1 MEILGD
7 PPKLLCCLRATPH
20 VHSPMSPSR
29 PGHQRPGK
37 GRPGDADRYRVLLD
51 IGRTLAATLG
61 EDELYEEI
69 YRETARAVEAAG
81 FYIALHDQS
90 RDLARVVFFADRG
103 KSSRVDFT
111 YRGSDS
117 QVIRTREANLV
128 NEGLGGGGLMVLGDE
143 SDVAVAAITAPMIH
157 HGRVLGAIS
166 AQSYEP
172 GAYTADDLDLLQGI
186 ADIAAVA
193 VENALQFAELERRRH
208 EAEKMEEIG
217 RALSSELDPEMVLGK
232 VVEAALDLIDVDG
245 AAVWLVDGK
254 GGLVYRVAASGGEIR
269 LPKGLDWDLRGELG
283 RALVEQRRPV
293 TLDNIATSNV
303 IPAPVREHLTGGS
316 AVGVPME
323 VEGEV
328 AGVLTAGSRQ
338 VRGFDALDTGVLQRL
353 ARQCAVALQ
362 NARLHASVHALSI
375 TDPLTQLP
383 NRRRLQ
389 IHLEHEVAA
398 ARRGRALAIA
408 VFDLDNF
415 KHYNDTFGHV
425 AGDDILKAFAEVL
438 NHGNRAMNLVAR
450 FGGDEF
456 VSVLTDTNIEGVRA
470 YVERVKASAAAHETL
485 AKFGIHVSA
494 GISEFDP
501 ETMATV
507 NDLLR
512 CADADM
518 YRDKASR
525 PAVGRRAAA
534 H

>member
-1 MEILGD
+1 MLG
-7 PPKLLCCLRATPH
+7 PL
-20 VHSPMSPSR
+20 MSPTTTAK
-29 PGHQRPGK
+29 H
-37 GRPGDADRYRVLLD
+37 RPGDADRYRVLLD
-51 IGRTLAATLG
+51 IGRTLAATLS
-61 EDELYEEI
+61 EDELYEAI

-81 FYIALHDQS
+81 FYIALHDTS
-90 RDLARVVFFADRG
+90 RDLARVVFYADRG
-103 KSSRVDFT
+103 TANRVDVT

-117 QVIRTREANLV
+117 QVIRTHEASLHND
-128 NEGLGGGGLMVLGDE
+128 GLDDGSLMVLGDE

-172 GAYTADDLDLLQGI
+172 GVYTADDLHLLQGI

-208 EAEKMEEIG
+208 EAETMEAIG
-217 RALSSELDPEMVLGK
+217 RALTSELDPDAVLGK
-232 VVEAALDLIDVDG
+232 VVNAALDILEVDG
-245 AAVWLVDGK
+245 AAVWLTDGK

-269 LPKGLDWDLRGELG
+269 LPKGLEWDVRGEIE
-283 RALVEQRRPV
+283 RALVDERRPV
-293 TLDNIATSNV
+293 TLDNIATSGM

-323 VEGEV
+323 AEGKV
-328 AGVLTAGSRQ
+328 VGVLTAGSRQ
-338 VRGFDALDTGVLQRL
+338 VRRFDALDTGVLQRL
-353 ARQCAVALQ
+353 ARQGSIAFQ
-362 NARLHASVHALSI
+362 NARLHANLHALAI

-438 NHGNRAMNLVAR
+438 NYENRAMNLVAR

-456 VSVLTDTNIEGVRA
+456 VSVLTDTTIEGIQA
-470 YVERVKASAAAHETL
+470 YVDRVKARATAHDTL
-485 AKFGIHVSA
+485 NKFGIHVSA
-494 GISEFDP
+494 GIAEFDP
-501 ETMATV
+501 EKMATV

-512 CADADM
+512 SADADM
-518 YRDKASR
+518 YRDKSSR

-534 H
+534 Q

>member
-1 MEILGD
+1 MTASN
-7 PPKLLCCLRATPH
+7 PAK
-20 VHSPMSPSR
+20 
-29 PGHQRPGK
+29 Q
-37 GRPGDADRYRVLLD
+37 RPGDADRYRVLLD
-51 IGRTLAATLG
+51 IGRTLAATLS

-69 YRETARAVEAAG
+69 YRETARAVEASG

-90 RDLARVVFFADRG
+90 RDLARVVFYADRG
-103 KSSRVDFT
+103 KTSRVDLA

-117 QVIRTREANLV
+117 DVIRSREAKLV
-128 NEGLGGGGLMVLGDE
+128 NDGLGTKSTGKTATTSTNGALMVLGDGA
-143 SDVAVAAITAPMIH
+143 DTAVAAITAPMIH

-166 AQSYEP
+166 AQSYRP
-172 GAYTADDLDLLQGI
+172 NVYTEDDLDLLQGI

-208 EAEKMEEIG
+208 EAETMEEIG
-217 RALSSELDPEMVLGK
+217 RALTSELDPEVVLGK
-232 VVEAALDLIDVDG
+232 VVEAALDILEVDG
-245 AAVWLVDGK
+245 AAVWLVGGK
-254 GGLVYRVAASGGEIR
+254 PGLVFRVAASGGEIR
-269 LPKGLDWDLRGELG
+269 LPKGLEWDIRGDLE
-283 RALVEQRRPV
+283 RVLVEERRPV
-293 TLDNIATSNV
+293 TLDNIAASTL
-303 IPAPVREHLTGGS
+303 IPALVREHLTGGS
-316 AVGVPME
+316 AIGAPME
-323 VEGEV
+323 AEGRV
-328 AGVLTAGSRQ
+328 IGVLTAGSRE
-338 VRGFDALDTGVLQRL
+338 VRKFDALDTGVLQRL
-353 ARQCAVALQ
+353 ARQGSVALQ
-362 NARLHASVHALSI
+362 NAQLHASVHALAI

-408 VFDLDNF
+408 VFDIDNF

-438 NHGNRAMNLVAR
+438 NHENRAMNLVAR

-456 VSVLTDTNIEGVRA
+456 VSVLTDTNLEGTRA
-470 YVERVKASAAAHETL
+470 YVERVKARAATHDTL
-485 AKFGIHVSA
+485 NKFGIHVSA
-494 GISEFDP
+494 GIAEFDP
-501 ETMATV
+501 DKMATV

-512 CADADM
+512 SADADM